1 LSGNDRDI
9 FSYQL
14 LGPFSQDQVLVSWD
28 PQPLSL
34 PRRMQQERSDF
45 EQSIDKKRFFN
56 GRIARLARWEQKD
69 SRLVL
74 HLCPTDYFTLL
85 FSNGNVSYIVTTYG
99 EQYLSNALGISAVVI
114 SRDRKFI
121 FMQRSK
127 AVGEFPARTDVFGG
141 HIDVSDNGSRPC
153 VFTAMEQ
160 ELLEELS
167 LPKESSDLLL
177 LGLIKSTPNLK
188 PELVFQARCS
198 CDAEEIIESAAFAKG
213 AAEYDEIITMPAR
226 KSLLRWHL
234 QENKSNFTP
243 SAYGSLCLFLQCWNR
258 TSVRRLYDKR

>member
-1 LSGNDRDI
+1 LSGNNRDI

-14 LGPFSQDQVLVSWD
+14 LGPFSQDQVLVSWN
-28 PQPLSL
+28 PEPFSL
-34 PRRMQQERSDF
+34 PGRMQQEKSDF
-45 EQSIDKKRFFN
+45 EQSIDKERFFN
-56 GRIARLARWEQKD
+56 GAIARLERWEHRD

-85 FSNGNVSYIVTTYG
+85 FSNGNVSHIVTTYG

-114 SRDRKFI
+114 SRDRKFVC
-121 FMQRSK
+121 MQRSK

-141 HIDVSDNGSRPC
+141 HIDVPANGSKPC

-167 LPKESSDLLL
+167 LAKERYDLLL

-188 PELVFQARCS
+188 PELVFQARCF
-198 CDAEEIIESAAFAKG
+198 CDAEEIIESVASAKG
-213 AAEYDEIITMPAR
+213 RSEYDEIITMPAV
-226 KSLLRWHL
+226 KSLLRRHL
-234 QENKSNFTP
+234 QENKSDFTP
-243 SAYGSLCLFLQCWNR
+243 SAYGSLCLFLQCRKRN
-258 TSVRRLYDKR
+258 SLRRLYDKR